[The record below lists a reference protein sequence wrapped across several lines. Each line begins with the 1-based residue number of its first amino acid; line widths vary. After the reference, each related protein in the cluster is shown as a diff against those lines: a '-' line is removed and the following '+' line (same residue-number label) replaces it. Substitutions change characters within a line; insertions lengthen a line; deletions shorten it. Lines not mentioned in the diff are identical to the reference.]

1 MPPGI
6 GSMLLG
12 RRNSSRRT
20 ISRYREFVDAEAG
33 VHGVGLLQRSDS
45 YIRRPRVD
53 GVDWQRLRVDGM
65 SAHHTFRMSRGSRTW
80 DVRSPMRTSLAAEAG
95 PATRP
100 TSFPF
105 DAELSSSSRAEFERH
120 SSRRASERASER
132 PVKPKERITR
142 IVRRRLTPSRANLAH
157 VAIIAPVRDSE
168 VVLSSQAG
176 RAFAALAARPARRGD
191 RHSVRRHQLPRP
203 EAPPQSPG
211 RGSTIARTVR

>member
-1 MPPGI
+1 MAWPRLRRERARTYASVPPSPGCWRGRARSTCKI
-6 GSMLLG
+6 GREVDETKLG

-53 GVDWQRLRVDGM
+53 GVDWHRLRVDGM
-65 SAHHTFRMSRGSRTW
+65 SGHHTFRMSRGSRTW
-80 DVRSPMRTSLAAEAG
+80 DVRSPMRTSLAAKAG

-120 SSRRASERASER
+120 SSRRASERASKRQACQTEGANHANR
-132 PVKPKERITR
+132 ATTAHPVPGEPGTR
-142 IVRRRLTPSRANLAH
+142 GNHRA
-157 VAIIAPVRDSE
+157 
-168 VVLSSQAG
+168 G
-176 RAFAALAARPARRGD
+176 
-191 RHSVRRHQLPRP
+191 
-203 EAPPQSPG
+203 PG
-211 RGSTIARTVR
+211 Q